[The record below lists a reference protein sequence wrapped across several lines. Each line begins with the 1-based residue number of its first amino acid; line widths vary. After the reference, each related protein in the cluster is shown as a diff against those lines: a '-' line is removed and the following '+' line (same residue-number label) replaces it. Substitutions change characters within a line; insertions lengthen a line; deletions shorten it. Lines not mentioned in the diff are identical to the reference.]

1 MCVISFHSL
10 EDRLVKYTFRT
21 LSQQSD
27 QCVKVLTKKP
37 CVASVDERKRN
48 PRARS
53 AKLRVLE
60 KIQET
65 VEVQERNKS

>member
-27 QCVKVLTKKP
+27 QRVKVLTKKP
-37 CVASVDERKRN
+37 CVVSIEERKRN

-60 KIQET
+60 KTQET
-65 VEVQERNKS
+65 SEVQDRSES